1 MKRALGIYFGILALL
16 LMAAT
21 GWRMHPVEPEGSE
34 LYERCKDVPGVRV
47 GFVKDYPVNDSV
59 TCDVTTVEAL
69 TDEGWE
75 WMVKEFDMQKMID
88 QWDLMDSVDAISG
101 RTFSPEDAAR
111 RMNFWYSIRNHPELW
126 GSRVED
132 SADDKTDCVVA
143 SPPYRWVAAFHAS
156 SLVQE
161 KSIMHSYIRLQ
172 RSMDKP
178 PLPKKTE
185 AIQ

>member
-1 MKRALGIYFGILALL
+1 MKRALGIYIGILALL

-34 LYERCKDVPGVRV
+34 LYERCKNVPGVRV
-47 GFVKDYPVNDSV
+47 GFVKDYPLNDSV

-75 WMVKEFDMQKMID
+75 WMVREFDMQKMID
-88 QWDLMDSVDAISG
+88 QWNLMDSVDAISG
-101 RTFSPEDAAR
+101 RTFSPEDVAR

-126 GSRVED
+126 GSRI
-132 SADDKTDCVVA
+132 ADFANAQTDCVIA
-143 SPPYRWVAAFHAS
+143 SVPYHWVAAFHAS
-156 SLVQE
+156 SPMQG
-161 KSIMHSYIRLQ
+161 KSIMHSYIGLQ
-172 RSMDKP
+172 QSMDKP
-178 PLPKKTE
+178 PLPKKAE

>member
-1 MKRALGIYFGILALL
+1 MKHVLGIYIGILALL
-16 LMAAT
+16 LTAAM
-21 GWRMHPVEPEGSE
+21 GWRMHPVEPAGSE

-47 GFVKDYPVNDSV
+47 GFVKDYPINDSV

-75 WMVKEFDMQKMID
+75 WMVKEFDMQRMID
-88 QWDLMDSVDAISG
+88 QWKLIDSVDSISG
-101 RTFSPEDAAR
+101 HNFSPEDAAR

-143 SPPYRWVAAFHAS
+143 STTYRWVAAFHAS
-156 SLVQE
+156 SRMQE
-161 KSIMHSYIRLQ
+161 KSIMHSYIRFQ

-178 PLPKKTE
+178 PLPKKAG